1 MTTKTTRRPSTK
13 GKTTAAKK
21 PAAKKAVIKKTVA
34 AKKPAS
40 KTVAKKTVAAKK
52 PTVKKTVVTK
62 NPAAKKPATKKAIT
76 AKKPAT
82 KKAVTKKTVAAK
94 KSPTKKVA
102 VKKTVTKSPAK
113 KISVPQKKATPVK
126 RKQET
131 INRSA
136 AVPLIIEPYPKDY
149 TGLPFLTLIQF
160 RKQPMLVIVDN
171 VDAKLIRAYV
181 LDLCGP
187 LHVMEEDVVLVA
199 AEWFDNNRDK
209 FPLSIE
215 FSRRGMTEETSKIYR
230 TFDVDYVS
238 RVIGP
243 TPEFPMGPV
252 KSVKRRRRKPIPAGM
267 EVIKHNRQ
275 IIIGG

>member
-21 PAAKKAVIKKTVA
+21 PAAKKAVTKKTVA

-40 KTVAKKTVAAKK
+40 KTVA
-52 PTVKKTVVTK
+52 
-62 NPAAKKPATKKAIT
+62 
-76 AKKPAT
+76 
-82 KKAVTKKTVAAK
+82 KKTVAAK

-113 KISVPQKKATPVK
+113 KISVPWKKATQVK

-187 LHVMEEDVVLVA
+187 LHVKEEDVVLVA

-267 EVIKHNRQ
+267 EIVKHNHQ
-275 IIIGG
+275 IVIGG